1 MAYTTKY
8 RTTDKVAKNTKNE
21 SAYIDVGDP
30 YVKALAK
37 NSRATGKQFITEPPK
52 NGQTGKLFSKFPVEK
67 EAYTE
72 IKKYSVIEPRKDRK
86 PAFGSGDAS
95 KRDEFLITM
104 REGQWKELVDQ
115 ELSMNTASLAAREE
129 NARAEAATLPAV
141 STPASAPEKPSLPHF
156 QTMIPKHLYDIGN
169 TVEGSTPHCI
179 KCQRETFF
187 CKHRSLARNG
197 EIIARRPTKHF
208 LTSMDMGRFIEAKD
222 HARPEYAY
230 QHKAKDFYDSGHL
243 TLKA

>member
-1 MAYTTKY
+1 
-8 RTTDKVAKNTKNE
+8 
-21 SAYIDVGDP
+21 
-30 YVKALAK
+30 
-37 NSRATGKQFITEPPK
+37 
-52 NGQTGKLFSKFPVEK
+52 
-67 EAYTE
+67 
-72 IKKYSVIEPRKDRK
+72 
-86 PAFGSGDAS
+86 
-95 KRDEFLITM
+95 M

-169 TVEGSTPHCI
+169 TVEGAILLFIDISSKLFVGSTPHCI

-197 EIIARRPTKHF
+197 EIIARRC
-208 LTSMDMGRFIEAKD
+208 LI
-222 HARPEYAY
+222 
-230 QHKAKDFYDSGHL
+230 L
-243 TLKA
+243 